1 MGADRGNRV
10 SFLAWMAAS
19 SFGVGLLVRGLD
31 RLGATVVPSPALALA
46 LALALPPL
54 LYRRLRPQ
62 RRQEVVVT
70 SAVPA
75 SRPLV
80 FGAGPLETEEGP
92 HAGL

>member
-31 RLGATVVPSPALALA
+31 RLGATVVPALALA

-62 RRQEVVVT
+62 RRPEVFVA
-70 SAVPA
+70 SGIAP

-80 FGAGPLETEEGP
+80 FGAAPLETEEEP
-92 HAGL
+92 HAGI